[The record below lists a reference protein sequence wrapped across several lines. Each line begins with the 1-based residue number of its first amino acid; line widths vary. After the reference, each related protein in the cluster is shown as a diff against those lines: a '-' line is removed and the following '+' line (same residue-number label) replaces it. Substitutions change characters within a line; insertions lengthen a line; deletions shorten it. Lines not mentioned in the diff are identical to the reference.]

1 MADNQDS
8 AINDYLTILETK
20 GLKIT
25 DRAGMLDWFN
35 GKVAKGFPLDE
46 IKKMLEDKNYD
57 FKTVDQLLEEKSSN
71 KEVMKKVEA
80 LETKIES
87 EEQTKKKQS
96 QLNLI
101 VSAFMTAIVSAGSS
115 WFIGKQVVDIDTSVM
130 GEAGGFLSS
139 FIKGGWIL
147 AIVAA
152 FVGLLLLVMYLSQKY
167 KDKSLLQKK

>member
-1 MADNQDS
+1 MEDNQDS
-8 AINDYLTILETK
+8 AINDYLAILETK

-25 DRAGMLDWFN
+25 DRKGMLGWFK
-35 GKVAKGFPLDE
+35 GKIAKGFQLDE
-46 IKKMLEDKNYD
+46 IKRTLEDKNYD
-57 FKTVDQLLEEKSSN
+57 FKIVDQLLEDKASN
-71 KEVMKKVEA
+71 KEALKKVEA
-80 LETKIES
+80 LETKIET

-152 FVGLLLLVMYLSQKY
+152 FVGLFLLVMYFSQKY
-167 KDKSLLQKK
+167 KDKSLVPKK